1 MDTDTVSAQLG
12 LREATAVPSEL
23 AIEGEL
29 SRGLSI
35 LRNSLSS
42 PQTAAAANEL
52 QLPGSSHLSR
62 SLSFRW
68 RRPVCWVDPCPAEP
82 WEELL

>member
-42 PQTAAAANEL
+42 PQTAEAQMEMNPTYNFDGSFEFVNEAS
-52 QLPGSSHLSR
+52 LPK
-62 SLSFRW
+62 
-68 RRPVCWVDPCPAEP
+68 
-82 WEELL
+82 